1 MDAGPTYSVRTSTRA
16 RYAHLTVSPRDG
28 VVVVVPRRF
37 DRSRIPEL
45 VASRA
50 EWIRR
55 AERRIERERASV
67 VSDDRERPASVELRA
82 VGESWR
88 VEYAPGDQAA
98 VVVRA
103 RPGAVLVVSGTTDDA
118 PQVAAGL
125 ARWLVART
133 RADVV
138 PWLVDLAGAHGLRV
152 SGTSVRAQRS
162 RWASCSS
169 AGRVSLSRNLLFLP
183 RELAEH
189 VLLHEICH
197 LRELSHS
204 PRFWRLLESVDPAT
218 ATRRRDLLHAWKY
231 VPGWAQP

>member
-1 MDAGPTYSVRTSTRA
+1 MEPTPAYSVRTSTRA

-55 AERRIERERASV
+55 AERRIASERASIAA
-67 VSDDRERPASVELRA
+67 DDSALPTSVALRA
-82 VGESWR
+82 VGEEWC
-88 VEYAPGDQAA
+88 VEYARTLHER
-98 VVVRA
+98 VVARP
-103 RPGAVLVVSGTTDDA
+103 RPGAVLSMSGAIDDE
-118 PQVAAGL
+118 VAVADAL
-125 ARWLVART
+125 TRWLVART

-138 PWLVDLAGAHGLRV
+138 PWLLSLAAHHGAHV

-169 AGRVSLSRNLLFLP
+169 AGLVSLNRNVLFLP

-204 PRFWRLLESVDPAT
+204 PRFWRLLESADPAT
-218 ATRRRDLLHAWKY
+218 PTRRRELYQAWKY
-231 VPGWAQP
+231 VPAWAQP